1 MKIVR
6 IVFALGLIVIASAA
20 TAQIKK
26 VLADK
31 IIATVGDKYILR
43 SDVDNALADY
53 KRQAQGQENIEL
65 PTPCQVIEGQL
76 IRKALVLQ
84 AEKDSILVTEEEI
97 EVAIDGRIRN
107 FIQQFGS
114 KEVLEEVAGRSIFQL
129 KDCMKVKCR
138 SPKSSCILKR
148 IVISKNM

>member
-6 IVFALGLIVIASAA
+6 IVFALVLIVIASTA

-84 AEKDSILVTEEEI
+84 T
-97 EVAIDGRIRN
+97 
-107 FIQQFGS
+107 
-114 KEVLEEVAGRSIFQL
+114 
-129 KDCMKVKCR
+129 
-138 SPKSSCILKR
+138 
-148 IVISKNM
+148 

>member
-6 IVFALGLIVIASAA
+6 IVFALVFIVIASTA

-43 SDVDNALADY
+43 SDVENAIADY

-65 PTPCQVIEGQL
+65 PTACRFTKQQL
-76 IRKALVLQ
+76 HIGK
-84 AEKDSILVTEEEI
+84 
-97 EVAIDGRIRN
+97 
-107 FIQQFGS
+107 
-114 KEVLEEVAGRSIFQL
+114 
-129 KDCMKVKCR
+129 
-138 SPKSSCILKR
+138 
-148 IVISKNM
+148 

>member
-6 IVFALGLIVIASAA
+6 IVFALGLIVIASTA

-65 PTPCQVIEGQL
+65 PSACQVIEGQL

-84 AEKDSILVTEEEI
+84 AEKDSILITEEEI
-97 EVAIDGRIRN
+97 EVIPDVEEGPENPPRRRN
-107 FIQQFGS
+107 NPNPKNKMEDLGEIIAKYG
-114 KEVLEEVAGRSIFQL
+114 EGP
-129 KDCMKVKCR
+129 DCYSEGPGCGQ
-138 SPKSSCILKR
+138 
-148 IVISKNM
+148 